1 MPLVLMLAT
10 LTDRRD
16 FGDDWLLERKFD
28 GERCV
33 ARKDG
38 GEVRLESRT
47 AKDLTGTYPEVRA
60 AVASQRDRKLLL
72 DGEVVAF
79 DGDQTSF
86 SRLQQRLGVTNPSPE
101 RVAAYPVVFCVFDL
115 LELDG
120 DDLRDRPLIE
130 RRARL
135 TEAVRPSAALQLS
148 EAWRDDS
155 QRRFAQACRA
165 GWEGLIAKRA
175 QAPYV
180 PGRSTDWL
188 KLKCVWEQEF
198 VIGGYTDPAGS
209 RTDFGALLVGY
220 YEDGRLRYA
229 GKVGTGYTA
238 ATLRDLGARLRGLET
253 PESPFVDARP
263 IPRGTHWTRPELVAQ
278 IGFAEWT
285 NDGRLRQPRFLGLR
299 DDKRPSRGRPR
310 APAVSQAGGPVRGRA
325 RAGVDRWA
333 AGRALLRSA
342 DPRMAELVDAEPGL
356 DPDRLFDRLPND
368 LWGALV
374 LQVIGQQLSLAAAAA
389 ILTRLEAPLGRPDAH
404 TGRAPRHRRRNP
416 PPYRD
421 VPSQGGLPARSRRTA
436 RGRTA

>member
-1 MPLVLMLAT
+1 MVSGASRARM
-10 LTDRRD
+10 
-16 FGDDWLLERKFD
+16 
-28 GERCV
+28 V
-33 ARKDG
+33 ARCG
-38 GEVRLESRT
+38 LSRARPRT
-47 AKDLTGTYPEVRA
+47 SPAPTPRSA
-60 AVASQRDRKLLL
+60 RAVAGQPDRTLLL

-86 SRLQQRLGVTNPSPE
+86 SRLQQRLGVTNPSAE

-120 DDLRDRPLIE
+120 DDLRDRPLLE

-180 PGRSTDWL
+180 AGRSRDWL

-220 YEDGRLRYA
+220 YEGGRLRYA

-238 ATLRDLGARLRGLET
+238 ATLRDLGARLRELET

-263 IPRGTHWTRPELVAQ
+263 IPRGTHWARPELVAQ

-299 DDKRPSRGRPR
+299 DDKRPAEVVRERPR
-310 APAVSQAGGPVRGRA
+310 
-325 RAGVDRWA
+325 
-333 AGRALLRSA
+333 
-342 DPRMAELVDAEPGL
+342 
-356 DPDRLFDRLPND
+356 
-368 LWGALV
+368 
-374 LQVIGQQLSLAAAAA
+374 
-389 ILTRLEAPLGRPDAH
+389 
-404 TGRAPRHRRRNP
+404 
-416 PPYRD
+416 
-421 VPSQGGLPARSRRTA
+421 
-436 RGRTA
+436 

>member
-1 MPLVLMLAT
+1 MPIALMLAT

-33 ARKDG
+33 ARKGG

-47 AKDLTGTYPEVRA
+47 GKHLTGTYPEVRA
-60 AVASQRDRKLLL
+60 AVAGQRDRDLLL

-79 DGDQTSF
+79 DGEQTSF
-86 SRLQQRLGVTNPSPE
+86 SRLQQRLGVTNPSAE
-101 RVAAYPVVFCVFDL
+101 RVAANPVVYCVFDL

-120 DDLRDRPLIE
+120 DDLRDLPLLE

-135 TEAVRPSAALQLS
+135 TEAIRPSAALQLS

-155 QRRFAQACRA
+155 EGRFAQACRA

-175 QAPYV
+175 DSPYV
-180 PGRSTDWL
+180 TGRSRDWL

-220 YEDGRLRYA
+220 YEDGSLRYA

-238 ATLRDLGARLRGLET
+238 ATLRELGALLRKLQT

-263 IPRGTHWTRPELVAQ
+263 IPKGTHWTRPELVAQ

-299 DDKRPSRGRPR
+299 DDKGPAEVVRERPR
-310 APAVSQAGGPVRGRA
+310 
-325 RAGVDRWA
+325 
-333 AGRALLRSA
+333 
-342 DPRMAELVDAEPGL
+342 
-356 DPDRLFDRLPND
+356 
-368 LWGALV
+368 
-374 LQVIGQQLSLAAAAA
+374 
-389 ILTRLEAPLGRPDAH
+389 
-404 TGRAPRHRRRNP
+404 
-416 PPYRD
+416 
-421 VPSQGGLPARSRRTA
+421 
-436 RGRTA
+436 